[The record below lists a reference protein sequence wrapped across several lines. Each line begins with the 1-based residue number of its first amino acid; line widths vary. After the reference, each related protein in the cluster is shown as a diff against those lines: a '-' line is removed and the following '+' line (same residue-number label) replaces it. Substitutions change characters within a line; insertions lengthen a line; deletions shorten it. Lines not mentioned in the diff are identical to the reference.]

1 MRKPPFRAFLAMCLM
16 LIGAV
21 AGAQQTATPNRRPV
35 PPAETP
41 SQFYLRYR
49 AAVQSASSLDE
60 VTRFW
65 QKSLVTEFTQ
75 APPDQRA
82 DLAAIKRG
90 YGMLTDVS
98 VVSVSL
104 ASGGSSATMT
114 LAGKTVEGK
123 TKSGTAS
130 LVREDGGW
138 KVAAPEDWQENP
150 K

>member
-1 MRKPPFRAFLAMCLM
+1 MRKTPFRVFLAMCLM

-21 AGAQQTATPNRRPV
+21 AGAQQTATPDRAAGSA
-35 PPAETP
+35 AETP

-49 AAVQSASSLDE
+49 TAVQSASSVDE

-82 DLAAIKRG
+82 DLSAIKRG

-98 VVSVSL
+98 VVSVSM
-104 ASGGSSATMT
+104 ASGGASATLT

-130 LVREDGGW
+130 LVREDGEW
-138 KVAAPEDWQENP
+138 KVAGPEDWQESP